1 MQAITRQPSGGMT
14 GAELTHISRVPI
26 DMDLANRQH
35 AAYRRA
41 LESCGLTVVN
51 LPELEQHPD
60 CAFVEDV
67 AVSFPEL
74 SILCRPGANSRRDE
88 TPSIR
93 SSLPYDRP
101 IFSIDSPGTLD
112 GGDVLRVGRDVF
124 VGRSSRTNI
133 DGIRMLAAHVGL
145 FGYRVTQVDVP
156 LALHLKTGV
165 TALSDDQILINPEW
179 VDRSVF
185 RKFHAIDVAPR
196 EPFAANS
203 LNIFGKIVYAAEHFE
218 TARRLERAGYTL
230 VRAEIGEFAKVEA
243 GVTCMSI
250 VISDLG

>member
-1 MQAITRQPSGGMT
+1 MKAITRQPSMRMA

-26 DMDLANRQH
+26 DKDLADRQH

-41 LESCGLTVVN
+41 LESCGLTVVT

-67 AVSFPEL
+67 AISFPEL
-74 SILCRPGANSRRDE
+74 SILCRPGAKSRRGE
-88 TPSIR
+88 TLSIR
-93 SSLPYDRP
+93 ASLPDDRP

-124 VGRSSRTNI
+124 VGRSSRTNVE
-133 DGIRMLAAHVGL
+133 GIGMLAAHVGL

-165 TALSDDQILINPEW
+165 TALSDDHILINPEW

-185 RKFHAIDVAPR
+185 GKFQTIDVAR
-196 EPFAANS
+196 GEPFAANS
-203 LNIFGKIVYAAEHFE
+203 LNVRGKIIYAAEHLG
-218 TARRLERAGYTL
+218 TAARLHRAGYTVL
-230 VRAEIGEFAKVEA
+230 GVEIGEFAKAEA

-250 VISDLG
+250 VIPALA